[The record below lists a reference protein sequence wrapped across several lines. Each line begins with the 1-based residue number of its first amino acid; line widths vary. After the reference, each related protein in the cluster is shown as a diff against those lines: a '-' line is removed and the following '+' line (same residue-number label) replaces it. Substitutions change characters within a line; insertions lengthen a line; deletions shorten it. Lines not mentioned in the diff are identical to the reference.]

1 MEHMGATLIAAAC
14 IAAACV
20 AAAEPRL
27 LGRAWPGTVIS
38 AAAGIGLGYV
48 VVHLLPEIAA
58 GAETIRM
65 RFDGQLPYAEIHA
78 YLLVLVG
85 IIGTLALRAYEKGLH
100 GMAPHPR
107 VRIIQPALSALIVG
121 YLLAVR
127 DSTEIGPIVIF
138 AVAIGLHVA
147 INAHTLATKLDSP
160 QAGIV
165 LAGAIA
171 AGYLV
176 GVAYEAPPVV
186 VAGFIALLA
195 GGVMTRVIHEVLDEE
210 RHFVA
215 LCVGAAVE
223 TVLLVAIA

>member
-1 MEHMGATLIAAAC
+1 MSAPLIAAIC

-20 AAAEPRL
+20 VVAEPRL
-27 LGRAWPGTVIS
+27 LGRAWPGIAVS
-38 AAAGIGLGYV
+38 AAAGVGLAYV

-58 GAETIRM
+58 GAETIRV
-65 RFDGQLPYAEIHA
+65 RFDGELPYAEIHA

-85 IIGTLALRAYEKGLH
+85 IIGTLALRASEKGLH
-100 GMAPHPR
+100 GMRPHPR

-138 AVAIGLHVA
+138 AIAIGLHVA
-147 INAHTLATKLDSP
+147 INAHTLATKLGSP
-160 QAGIV
+160 QGGLV

-171 AGYLV
+171 LGYLG
-176 GVAYEAPPVV
+176 GVAYEAPPVA
-186 VAGFIALLA
+186 VAGCIALLA

-210 RHFVA
+210 RHFLA
-215 LCVGAAVE
+215 LCLGAAVE